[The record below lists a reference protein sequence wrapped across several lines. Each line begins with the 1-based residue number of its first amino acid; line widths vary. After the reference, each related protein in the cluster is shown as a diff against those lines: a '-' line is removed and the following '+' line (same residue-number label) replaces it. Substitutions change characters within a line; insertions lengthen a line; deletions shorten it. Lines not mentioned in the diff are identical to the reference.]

1 CGRATAKRSRA
12 SAGRGR
18 SVRATGLGEGGVMSG
33 EAFEQ
38 REHTLAHARLMARP
52 SAPGGRLAAVGEK
65 PVVRPRQGGNI
76 AIAGAPAE
84 LALAATDIVE
94 VERLRVDRVVVG
106 RERREPKPV
115 ERPKKPGRG
124 ARRRADDTRRRA
136 GVANQCA
143 EVF

>member
-1 CGRATAKRSRA
+1 MTLRPSACRFGSCPAKIKAAKQTRFLIHCCGRATAKRSRA

-84 LALAATDIVE
+84 LALAATD
-94 VERLRVDRVVVG
+94 
-106 RERREPKPV
+106 
-115 ERPKKPGRG
+115 
-124 ARRRADDTRRRA
+124 
-136 GVANQCA
+136 
-143 EVF
+143 